1 MLCFCNIIT
10 DNDLYKLFLTDLV
23 CFKHKH
29 RGLHVPPQGVKLG
42 ISVEAVTE
50 DSSML
55 GLICPDDIL
64 TL

>member
-1 MLCFCNIIT
+1 MYTN
-10 DNDLYKLFLTDLV
+10 FLTDLV

-29 RGLHVPPQGVKLG
+29 RGLHVPPQGVKLV

-55 GLICPDDIL
+55 GLLCPDDIL